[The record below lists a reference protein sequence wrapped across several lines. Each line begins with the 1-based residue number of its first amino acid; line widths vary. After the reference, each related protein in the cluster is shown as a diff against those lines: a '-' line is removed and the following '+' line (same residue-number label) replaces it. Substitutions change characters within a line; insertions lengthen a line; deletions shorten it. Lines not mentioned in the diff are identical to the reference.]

1 MNPASIGLIAGF
13 ALPKSGE
20 GQTIRKDA
28 GAKRQNPRACVS
40 FYFLLFS
47 VTDVCYNVLDPIPTM
62 SMLSSKEKLAM
73 PHRNIRAK
81 STLFGTTAIALLAT
95 ATAHAQIRLTGS
107 TLYNSASDGTAT
119 SGAWNTTPGDSAFN
133 MYLFSGL
140 PTAPVFFNSGDS
152 TALVPNITLA
162 LGDNVIGFAT
172 ATSPSQFFGMNLYFD
187 GANTTNRITPV
198 AQDSASGSGFSKVSA
213 GISTYGLA
221 NAFGIPSANSL
232 TYTSGALTATL
243 TNFTITNTN
252 TSGRD
257 LVQPFNNVGDGQN
270 DNVGSFTLR
279 VTSAAS
285 APEPGT
291 AALLTAV
298 GLPALGIL
306 RRRRNKL

>member
-1 MNPASIGLIAGF
+1 MSQLTTHAKHTLIG
-13 ALPKSGE
+13 
-20 GQTIRKDA
+20 
-28 GAKRQNPRACVS
+28 
-40 FYFLLFS
+40 
-47 VTDVCYNVLDPIPTM
+47 
-62 SMLSSKEKLAM
+62 
-73 PHRNIRAK
+73 
-81 STLFGTTAIALLAT
+81 TAAVALLAT

-107 TLYNSASDGTAT
+107 TLYNSLSDGTA
-119 SGAWNTTPGDSAFN
+119 SGGAWNTTPGDSAFN

-198 AQDSASGSGFSKVSA
+198 AQDSASGGGFSKVSA

-279 VTSAAS
+279 VTAAAS
-285 APEPGT
+285 APEPGSV
-291 AALLTAV
+291 ALLALG
-298 GLPALGIL
+298 GLPVAGMIT
-306 RRRRNKL
+306 RRRKMIKLVA